1 MRLLNPEEPPLQEH
15 GKTVA
20 LKPATFR
27 GFQNRTATVG
37 QAANL
42 AELRANLRRISQ

>member
-1 MRLLNPEEPPLQEH
+1 
-15 GKTVA
+15 

-27 GFQNRTATVG
+27 GFQNGADTVG

-42 AELRANLRRISQ
+42 GEVRANLRQISK